1 MTESPLAPAAMI
13 PKRNLVGRAA
23 RRLKR
28 EVQSFRAA
36 FEGEADGTTFDLFDL
51 AAVNEILVR
60 HDVPPLTTDAT
71 TAAENVAG
79 AMRFILATLTKSKP
93 NEPEPLTTGSAFF
106 RSLTERGDL
115 SATAIQHIRSAFDG
129 VRGERVKRVQEMR
142 EDLRD
147 VFPLGLTPDGIR
159 ADLLIW
165 YLHHG
170 RQSYEITA
178 EEILRMF
185 FEFDLAPDRGL
196 VHTYL
201 LNPMWQKAVPHAMT
215 VFGWPTFK
223 NYLRRAYGLKSRW
236 FEHAELPADL
246 SRPWDQLTQYRRVR
260 TEWTAAFPEAAAQAG
275 DAAAVLRW
283 LKRERHAA
291 PVDRAWLSGLEAD
304 VRGGLPNMPGAN
316 LVGHFRYPS
325 GLQEAVSGIDRA
337 FRAAGSRTTRR
348 ELPVLFECDWNDPEH
363 YRGVETFDTTI
374 YLAAVNT
381 FPQEWISR
389 GGIHWRPG
397 VHRIAVWYWE
407 LEELPKEWLPQLD
420 WMDEVWAP
428 TSFLAET
435 FRKYVDVPVIP
446 MLPGVTVPNF
456 RPQPRSHY
464 GLPQAAFLFLVTF
477 DMGSIMARKNPLG
490 AVAAFRRAFGSRTD
504 VHLAVK
510 VSRGDCDKVNLAKLT
525 EATAYP
531 NVTLINEVFPR
542 SDTLALL
549 QSADCYV
556 SLHRSE
562 GLGLGMAESMLL
574 GKPVLGTGYSGN
586 LDFMTADTAYLVDHD
601 RTAIADD
608 HPPYPIGCIWAEPR
622 LDHAAELMARIVTDQ
637 VASKAVGL
645 RGQVHA
651 RKVLDPAD
659 YGRRMLARLTEIN
672 AAWPR
677 G

>member
-1 MTESPLAPAAMI
+1 MPDTNLAPTSMSPNRTIA
-13 PKRNLVGRAA
+13 GRAV

-28 EVQSFRAA
+28 EVLAFRAA
-36 FEGEADGTTFDLFDL
+36 FDGENDGPAFDLTDL
-51 AAVNEILVR
+51 DALNEILER
-60 HDVPPLTTDAT
+60 HQVPSLNIKVSE
-71 TAAENVAG
+71 AEESIAG
-79 AMRFILATLTKSKP
+79 AMRFILATLSKSSRT
-93 NEPEPLTTGSAFF
+93 ETEPLAASSDFS
-106 RSLTERGDL
+106 RRLLERTDL
-115 SATAIQHIRSAFDG
+115 SEAASGNIRAVFAG

-165 YLHHG
+165 YLYHG
-170 RQSYEITA
+170 RQSYDITA
-178 EEILRMF
+178 EEILWMF
-185 FEFDLAPDRGL
+185 FEIETGSDRGL

-201 LNPMWQKAVPHAMT
+201 LNPMWQKAVPHALT

-223 NYLRRAYGLKSRW
+223 DYLRRAYGLKSRW
-236 FEHAELPADL
+236 FEQAELPPDQ

-260 TEWTAAFPEAAAQAG
+260 TVWNAPFPEAAAKAG
-275 DAAAVLRW
+275 DAASVLRW
-283 LKRERHAA
+283 VKRERHAA
-291 PVDRAWLSGLEAD
+291 PLDRAWLRDLEAD

-325 GLQEAVSGIDRA
+325 GLQEAVVGVDRGL
-337 FRAAGSRTTRR
+337 RNAGSRTTRR
-348 ELPVLFECDWNDPEH
+348 ELPVLFECDWNDPER
-363 YRGVETFDTTI
+363 YRGVEMFDTTI

-381 FPQEWISR
+381 FPEEWVSR

-435 FRKYVDVPVIP
+435 FRKHVEVPVIP
-446 MLPGVTVPNF
+446 MLPGVVIPAF
-456 RPQPRSHY
+456 APQPRSRY
-464 GLPQAAFLFLVTF
+464 GLPESAFLFLVTF

-490 AVAAFRRAFGSRTD
+490 AVAAFRRAFGDRTD

-510 VSRGDCDKVNLAKLT
+510 VSRGESHKACFRELVT
-525 EATAYP
+525 GTTFG

-542 SDTLALL
+542 SDTLALFHA
-549 QSADCYV
+549 ADCYV

-562 GLGLGMAESMLL
+562 GLGLGMAESMLM
-574 GKPVLGTGYSGN
+574 GKPVIGTGYSGN
-586 LDFMTADTAYLVDHD
+586 MDFMTADTAYLVDYD
-601 RTAIADD
+601 RTTIVEN
-608 HPPYPIGCIWAEPR
+608 HPPYPIGCVWAEPR
-622 LDHAAELMARIVTDQ
+622 LDHAAELMARIVNDPS
-637 VASKAVGL
+637 AAKAVGL
-645 RGQVHA
+645 KAKEYAGR
-651 RKVLDPAD
+651 VLDPQD